1 MARYETYRSNAAEAP
16 LMRKWIFR
24 ALVASL
30 VIHGGLFVFFRTKH
44 LDNFGM
50 RSVDQLTPSRFVV
63 KKVTIDPKSL
73 QDPDEIKATLK
84 DKPKP
89 KTLPKIEVPVEK
101 IQPNEISVTPQNP
114 EIVSPLLNDTPKPS
128 ALNTDLIAKLEASSA
143 GAMEKELGSIA
154 NNLLQ
159 DNARAA
165 KQPVVFTLPSG
176 AKDAAGGAGDH
187 EGIPGLRSLDEA
199 LGATGPLATGE
210 RLGVRGGALFEYN
223 KAELLQQAIDDL
235 QKLGALIQRNPR
247 ATFTIEGHTD
257 SFGDPAYNE
266 QLSQRRAEEVKAWL
280 VTNMNIAAERI
291 VAKGYGRSKLI
302 VSADHS
308 IEEQAP
314 NRRVEIVIKT
324 NREK

>member
-30 VIHGGLFVFFRTKH
+30 IIHGGLFVFFQTKH

-50 RSVDQLTPSRFVV
+50 RSVDQLTPSRFVM

-73 QDPDEIKATLK
+73 LDPEEVKTTLK
-84 DKPKP
+84 EKPKAVQ
-89 KTLPKIEVPVEK
+89 KIEVPVEK
-101 IQPNEISVTPQNP
+101 IQPSEISVTPQNP
-114 EIVSPLLNDTPKPS
+114 EIVSPLLNDKPKMS
-128 ALNTDLIAKLEASSA
+128 GVNTDLIAKLEASSA
-143 GAMEKELGSIA
+143 GAMDQELGSIA
-154 NNLLQ
+154 NNLLKES
-159 DNARAA
+159 ARAP
-165 KQPVVFTLPSG
+165 KQPVVFTLPGG
-176 AKDAAGGAGDH
+176 AKDATGGVGGN

-199 LGATGPLATGE
+199 LGATGPLATGD
-210 RLGVRGGALFEYN
+210 RLGVRGGALFEYD
-223 KAELLQQAIDDL
+223 KAELLQHSIDDL
-235 QKLGALIQRNPR
+235 QKLGELIQRNPR

-257 SFGDPAYNE
+257 SFGDPTYNE
-266 QLSQRRAEEVKAWL
+266 QLSQRRADAVKSWL
-280 VTNMNIAAERI
+280 VANMNIAAERI
-291 VAKGYGRSKLI
+291 LAKGYGRSKLI